1 MSPPQLVS
9 VSTSRES
16 VGCVWSTMKPV
27 AHAISENLRELALT
41 AARSGAQAIAE
52 VLRQGGLQTD
62 AKQASHDLVTSADR
76 ASEQA
81 VLLVLRSARPDDT
94 VVGEETG
101 EHPGTTGV
109 RWFVDPLDGTANFI
123 YGRAGWSVSVGAE
136 LDGQPAVGAVV
147 CPADGR
153 WAAADSSGV
162 DAGGYDAVPGLVAVP
177 RPPHRTGPPRTV
189 PASAALVS
197 VGQPY
202 SLQTRAD
209 VLRVAATLVSRLRAI
224 RMTGAAASELL
235 GLAGGECDAFLGF
248 GLSPWD
254 TTAGAAIVR
263 ACGGTTHSVPSLIG
277 IDVLVAA
284 MSHQLAEDLA
294 GWIAEIGAS

>member
-1 MSPPQLVS
+1 
-9 VSTSRES
+9 
-16 VGCVWSTMKPV
+16 MKPT
-27 AHAISENLRELALT
+27 APGIPANLRELALT
-41 AARSGAQAIAE
+41 AARSGAGAIAE
-52 VLRQGGLQTD
+52 VLRGGGIQTD
-62 AKQASHDLVTSADR
+62 TKQTSHDLVTSADR

-81 VLLVLRSARPDDT
+81 VLEVLGSARPDDA
-94 VVGEETG
+94 VLGEETG

-136 LDGQPAVGAVV
+136 IDGQPAVGAII

-153 WAAADSSGV
+153 WAAADPGGV
-162 DAGGYDAVPGLVAVP
+162 DAGGYDAFPGLVVVP
-177 RPPHRTGPPRTV
+177 RPPQAMRPLPNV
-189 PASAALVS
+189 AMSAALVS
-197 VGQPY
+197 LGQPY
-202 SLQTRAD
+202 PLQTRAD
-209 VLRVAATLVSRLRAI
+209 VLGVAARLVLQVRAI

-263 ACGGTTHSVPSLIG
+263 ACGGTTRSVRSPIG

-284 MSHQLAEDLA
+284 MSHELAEELT
-294 GWIAEIGAS
+294 GWIADTGTS

>member
-1 MSPPQLVS
+1 
-9 VSTSRES
+9 
-16 VGCVWSTMKPV
+16 MKTTPSS
-27 AHAISENLRELALT
+27 ISANLRELALT
-41 AARSGAQAIAE
+41 AARSGAEAIAE
-52 VLRQGGLQTD
+52 VLRRGELQTD

-81 VLLVLRSARPDDT
+81 VLQVLRSARPDDAIL
-94 VVGEETG
+94 GEETG
-101 EHPGTTGV
+101 EHPGTTSV
-109 RWFVDPLDGTANFI
+109 RWFVDPLDGTTNFI

-136 LDGQPAVGAVV
+136 IDRQPAVGAVL

-153 WAAADSSGV
+153 WAAADPGGV
-162 DAGGYDAVPGLVAVP
+162 DAGGYDPLPGLVAVP
-177 RPPHRTGPPRTV
+177 RPPRPTTRPSPTV
-189 PASAALVS
+189 PPSAALLS
-197 VGQPY
+197 VGMPY
-202 SLQTRAD
+202 PLQTRAD
-209 VLRVAATLVSRLRAI
+209 VLRVAAALVLQVRAI

-263 ACGGTTHSVPSLIG
+263 ACGGTTRSVRSPIG

-284 MSHQLAEDLA
+284 MSRELAEQLASWVTDTRP
-294 GWIAEIGAS
+294 S

>member
-1 MSPPQLVS
+1 MEPP
-9 VSTSRES
+9 TP
-16 VGCVWSTMKPV
+16 GIP
-27 AHAISENLRELALT
+27 ANLRELALT
-41 AARSGAQAIAE
+41 AARSGAGAIAE
-52 VLRQGGLQTD
+52 VLRRGGIQTD
-62 AKQASHDLVTSADR
+62 TKQASHDLVTSADR

-81 VLLVLRSARPDDT
+81 VLQVLQSARPDDAIL
-94 VVGEETG
+94 GEETG
-101 EHPGTTGV
+101 EHPGTTGL

-136 LDGQPAVGAVV
+136 IDGQPAIGAIL

-153 WAAADSSGV
+153 WAAADPGGV
-162 DAGGYDAVPGLVAVP
+162 DAGGYDPQPGLVPVP
-177 RPPHRTGPPRTV
+177 RPPHPRAAPTL
-189 PASAALVS
+189 PLSAALVS

-202 SLQTRAD
+202 PLQTRRD
-209 VLRVAATLVSRLRAI
+209 VLRVAAALVPLVRAI

-263 ACGGTTHSVPSLIG
+263 ACGGTTQSVRSPIG
-277 IDVLVAA
+277 VDVLVAA
-284 MSHQLAEDLA
+284 MSPELADELT
-294 GWIAEIGAS
+294 GRVAETGPS